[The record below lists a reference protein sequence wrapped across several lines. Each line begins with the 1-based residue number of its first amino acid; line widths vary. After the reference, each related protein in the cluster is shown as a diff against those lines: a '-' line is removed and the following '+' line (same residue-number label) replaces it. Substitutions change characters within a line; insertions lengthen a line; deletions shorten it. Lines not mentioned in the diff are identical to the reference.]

1 MSLSRGPFSAV
12 AVSVVGACLLAVSA
26 CSSSDPDPVSVAEV
40 GRATVVEVVEAPAT
54 AVARAAAVVVS
65 PATGTIQSL
74 RVKDG
79 ARVRKGQ
86 TLLVV
91 DSPATDRALAQAQAA
106 AAAQTSV
113 DLAGLDLSAQTAASQ
128 AAADRAFARAREA
141 ARSIPDRQ
149 LRTQALAQV
158 GRAEAQYQAAVAQS
172 QTLVDQVNRGVAS
185 VEQALNSLA
194 QAQQIQVRAA
204 VGAAQ
209 AAVKALTVKA
219 PINGTVVVGS
229 AAAASGSGA
238 SGLAGVLPGD
248 LAGQAEA
255 LLGGSGGA
263 AGGSTTGALEVGSPV
278 SAGDP
283 LLTVTDVSTLSLT
296 AQVDETDVLLVT
308 KGVKAGVEFDAVP
321 GAIYRAVVRNVDLTP
336 VTSSRGGVSYV
347 VRLDLRGGTTAAGEP
362 APTPRPGMSAVASLR
377 VTVARDV
384 VAVPV
389 SAVFRDGDAD
399 AAWLDVD
406 GRARKVPVV
415 VGAQGADDVEILDGV
430 AEGDVVVVSGA
441 DLVSEGQELP

>member
-1 MSLSRGPFSAV
+1 M
-12 AVSVVGACLLAVSA
+12 SA
-26 CSSSDPDPVSVAEV
+26 CSAEEPNQVSVAEV

-54 AVARAAAVVVS
+54 AVARAAAVVTS

-74 RVKDG
+74 RVRDG

-91 DSPATDRALAQAQAA
+91 NSPAVDRALAQAEQAA
-106 AAAQTSV
+106 AATTSLE
-113 DLAGLDLSAQTAASQ
+113 LAGLDLSAQTAASQ

-149 LRTQALAQV
+149 LRAQALAQV
-158 GRAEAQYQAAVAQS
+158 GRAEAQYQAAVVQS
-172 QTLVDQVNRGVAS
+172 QALVDQVNRGVAS

-194 QAQQIQVRAA
+194 QAQQIQVQAA
-204 VGAAQ
+204 VRAAQ
-209 AAVKALTVKA
+209 AAVQALTVKA

-229 AAAASGSGA
+229 AAVAGGA
-238 SGLAGVLPGD
+238 DVSGLVGGLPAD
-248 LAGQAEA
+248 LAGQAQA
-255 LLGGSGGA
+255 LLGGSSGA
-263 AGGSTTGALEVGSPV
+263 TGGSTTGVLQVGSPV
-278 SAGDP
+278 SSGDP
-283 LLTVTDVSTLSLT
+283 LLSITDVSTLSLT
-296 AQVDETDVLLVT
+296 AQVDETDVLLVD
-308 KGVKAGVEFDAVP
+308 KGVKSGVEFDAVP
-321 GAIYRAVVRNVDLTP
+321 GAVYRAVVRNVDLTP

-347 VRLDLRGGTTAAGEP
+347 VRLDLRGGATAAGEP

-377 VTVARDV
+377 VKVARDV

-389 SAVFRDGDAD
+389 STVFRDGDAD

-415 VGAQGADDVEILDGV
+415 VGAQGADDVEILEGLD
-430 AEGDVVVVSGA
+430 EGDRVVVSGA
-441 DLVSEGQELP
+441 DLVSEGLELP